1 MLKEWMNR
9 KKSKVMA
16 EMPGTGEKLQVIAT
30 ISYKGDLYGI
40 FSKEIAEPEESMLK
54 VFSIYIENGQIVW
67 KEAKEIDL
75 EDNSELTQVVAYA
88 LTDEALEE
96 KVCPHYEVV
105 RSEKYPGYYVHDRI
119 LYTQW
124 ELNFRERHTDKKSWM
139 EGLKTGIYLPCA
151 ITGLIWNIRGWLL
164 DTSYAWKE
172 KQIMW
177 IIILLLVFIG
187 CAFLFVFSVRNEFE
201 RMTTE
206 EKFNITLYFILTYL
220 TVSGYLSTC
229 VNPKSEVDL
238 IAMGLYFVA
247 LLISLYDCFLYD
259 TVIKLKLPVWM
270 TEEMEVISLDEDE
283 YETVEYEE

>member
-9 KKSKVMA
+9 KDSKVMA
-16 EMPGTGEKLQVIAT
+16 EILGTGEKLQVIAT

-40 FSKEIAEPEESMLK
+40 FSKEITEPEESMLK
-54 VFSIYIENGQIVW
+54 VFSIYIENGKIVW

-75 EDNSELTQVVAYA
+75 EEDSELTQVVAYA

-105 RSEKYPGYYVHDRI
+105 RSEKYPGCYVHDRI

-139 EGLKTGIYLPCA
+139 EGLKMGVYLPCA

-164 DTSYAWKE
+164 DTSYVWKE
-172 KQIMW
+172 KQIIW
-177 IIILLLVFIG
+177 IVIVLLGFIG
-187 CAFLFVFSVRNEFE
+187 CAFLFGFGIRNEFE
-201 RMTTE
+201 RIPTK
-206 EKFNITLYFILTYL
+206 EKFNIMLYFVLTYL
-220 TVSGYLSTC
+220 TVSGCLSTA

-238 IAMGLYFVA
+238 IAIGLYFVA
-247 LLISLYDCFLYD
+247 LLISLYDCFLHD

-270 TEEMEVISLDEDE
+270 TEKMEVISLDEDE